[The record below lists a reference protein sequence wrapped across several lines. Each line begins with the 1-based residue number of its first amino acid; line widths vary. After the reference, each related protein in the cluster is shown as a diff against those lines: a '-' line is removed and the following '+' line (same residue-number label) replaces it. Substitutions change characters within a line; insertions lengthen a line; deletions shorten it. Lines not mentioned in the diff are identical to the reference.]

1 MFDLGDRRCLA
12 CGGVSLDVGD
22 GMYMCPARYLSPH
35 GVDFLSLVAEELD
48 FNNDASVAEHKAAI
62 RRAAKRFAP

>member
-1 MFDLGDRRCLA
+1 M
-12 CGGVSLDVGD
+12 DVGD